1 MMHQKILIL
10 DFGSQVTQLIA
21 RRIREAHVFCE
32 VHPCDVTNDWIR
44 DYARDGNLKGIILSG
59 SHAST
64 YEEHDLRAPQL
75 VYELGIPVLGICYG
89 MFTMAVQ
96 LGGIVAPSDKREF
109 GHADVRAHG
118 HTQLLDGIQDYA
130 NLQGHGM
137 LQVWMSHGD
146 KVTELPPGFK
156 LMASTDSC
164 PIAGMADE
172 KRRFY
177 GVQFHPEVTHTQ
189 RGAAILERFVLDIC
203 GTKADWVMRDHIT
216 EAVEKIRQQVGDEEV
231 ILGLSGG
238 VDSSVAAALI
248 HRAIGDQLTCVFV
261 DHGLLRLNEGDMVMD
276 MFVGKL
282 QAKVI
287 RVDAAEQFLG
297 HLKGVTDPEAKRKII
312 GREFVEVFKAQ
323 ALVLSSYPAI
333 TIEASDSRAV
343 KGAEIGS
350 RAVKGA
356 AVGSRAVKGAT
367 WLAQGTIYPDV
378 IESGGG
384 KGKKAVT
391 IKSHHNVG
399 GLPEQLGLK
408 LLEPL
413 RDLFKDE
420 VRELGVA
427 LGLPHDMVYRHPFPG
442 PGLGVRILG
451 EVKKEYA
458 DLLRRADAIFIEEL
472 RNFPFVPSSHPD
484 SLPLPAGEGRG
495 EGIDAPVKTP
505 KNWYE
510 ATSQAFTVFLPV
522 KSVGVMGD
530 GRTYEYVVALRAVQT
545 SDFMTADWA
554 ELPYALLKK
563 VSSRIINEVRGIN
576 RVTYDVSSKPP
587 ATIEWE

>member
-1 MMHQKILIL
+1 MQHQKILIL

-32 VHPCDVTNDWIR
+32 VHPCDVTSDWVR
-44 DYARDGNLKGIILSG
+44 EYAKDGNLKGIILSG
-59 SHAST
+59 SHASLWEDET
-64 YEEHDLRAPQL
+64 LRAPDA
-75 VYELGIPVLGICYG
+75 VFELGLPVLGICFG
-89 MFTMAVQ
+89 MYAIAHA
-96 LGGIVAPSDKREF
+96 LGGKVEGGHKREF
-109 GHADVRAHG
+109 GYAEVRARG
-118 HTQLLDGIQDYA
+118 HTRLFYGIQDYTTPE
-130 NLQGHGM
+130 GHGM
-137 LQVWMSHGD
+137 LHVWMSHGD
-146 KVTELPPGFK
+146 NVTEMPPGFK

-172 KRRFY
+172 ERKY
-177 GVQFHPEVTHTQ
+177 YAVQFHPEVTHTTQ
-189 RGAAILERFVLDIC
+189 GKAILERFVLDIC
-203 GTKADWVMRDHIT
+203 GTRPDWVMGDYIS
-216 EAVEKIRQQVGDEEV
+216 EAVEKIRQQVGNEEV

-282 QAKVI
+282 HAKVI
-287 RVDAAEQFLG
+287 RVDAADQFLG
-297 HLKGVTDPEAKRKII
+297 HLKGVSEPEAKRKII
-312 GREFVEVFKAQ
+312 GREFVEVFK
-323 ALVLSSYPAI
+323 S
-333 TIEASDSRAV
+333 EAGKLKNDQSRHVA
-343 KGAEIGS
+343 
-350 RAVKGA
+350 
-356 AVGSRAVKGAT
+356 

-378 IESGGG
+378 IESGGA
-384 KGKKAVT
+384 KSKKAVT

-413 RDLFKDE
+413 RELFKDE

-472 RNFPFVPSSHPD
+472 RNFK
-484 SLPLPAGEGRG
+484 
-495 EGIDAPVKTP
+495 DAETGKS
-505 KNWYE
+505 WYDL
-510 ATSQAFTVFLPV
+510 TSQAFTVFLPV

-530 GRTYEYVVALRAVQT
+530 GRTYDYVVALRAVQT

-563 VSSRIINEVRGIN
+563 VSGRIINEVRGIN

>member
-1 MMHQKILIL
+1 MQHQKILIL

-21 RRIREAHVFCE
+21 RRVREAHVFCE
-32 VHPCDVTNDWIR
+32 VHPCDVTSDWVR
-44 DYARDGNLKGIILSG
+44 DYAKDGNLKGVILSG
-59 SHAST
+59 SHASLWEDDT
-64 YEEHDLRAPQL
+64 LRAPAA
-75 VYELGIPVLGICYG
+75 VFELGIPVLGICFG
-89 MFTMAVQ
+89 MYAIAEA
-96 LGGIVAPSDKREF
+96 LGGTVEGGHKREF
-109 GHADVRAHG
+109 GHAELRAHG
-118 HTQLLDGIQDYA
+118 HTRLLDGIADFTTA
-130 NLQGHGM
+130 DGHGM
-137 LQVWMSHGD
+137 MNVWMSHGD
-146 KVTELPPGFK
+146 NVTAMPPGFK
-156 LMASTDSC
+156 LMASTSSC
-164 PIAGMADE
+164 AIAGMADE
-172 KRRFY
+172 VRKIY
-177 GVQFHPEVTHTQ
+177 AVQFHPEVTHTTQ
-189 RGAAILERFVLDIC
+189 GQAILNRFVLDIC
-203 GTKADWVMRDHIT
+203 GTRPDWIMGDYIE
-216 EAVEKIRQQVGDEEV
+216 EAVAKIRQQVGDEEV

-282 QAKVI
+282 HAKVI
-287 RVDAAEQFLG
+287 RVDAEAQFLG
-297 HLKGVTDPEAKRKII
+297 HLAGVSEPEAKRKII
-312 GREFVEVFKAQ
+312 GREFVEVFKAE
-323 ALVLSSYPAI
+323 AAKLKAANASSKAADA
-333 TIEASDSRAV
+333 TVRAV
-343 KGAEIGS
+343 QGA
-350 RAVKGA
+350 K
-356 AVGSRAVKGAT
+356 

-378 IESGGG
+378 IESGGA
-384 KGKKAVT
+384 KSKKAVV

-399 GLPEQLGLK
+399 GLPAQLGLK

-413 RDLFKDE
+413 RELFKDE

-427 LGLPHDMVYRHPFPG
+427 LGLPPGMVYRHPFPG

-458 DLLRRADAIFIEEL
+458 DLLRQADAIFIEEL
-472 RNFPFVPSSHPD
+472 HNFK
-484 SLPLPAGEGRG
+484 
-495 EGIDAPVKTP
+495 DAATGKT
-505 KNWYE
+505 WYQL
-510 ATSQAFTVFLPV
+510 TSQAFTVFLPV

-530 GRTYEYVVALRAVQT
+530 GRTYDYVVALRAVQT